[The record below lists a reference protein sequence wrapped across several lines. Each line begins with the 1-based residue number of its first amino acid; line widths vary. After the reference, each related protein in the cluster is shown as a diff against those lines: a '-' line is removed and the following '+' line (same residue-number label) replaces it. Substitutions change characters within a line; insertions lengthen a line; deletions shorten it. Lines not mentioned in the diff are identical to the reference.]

1 MVNRFI
7 FLFLFSLPYAL
18 FGQVGGQ
25 GTYDFINLPNST
37 RVASLGG
44 EVISLSEDEV
54 SLCYN
59 NPALLNDGMA
69 NHLSLNYTNYFM
81 DINYGYVATAFKAG
95 EKIGNLG
102 LGMHYVNY
110 GTFTRADYTG
120 AITGE
125 FEAKEYAMNITWAY
139 AIDSMFSVGVNL
151 KPVYSVL
158 ETYQSYGLATDLA
171 VTYRNSTKL
180 FTSALVLRNLGM
192 QFKPYVEGNREPLPF
207 EVQLALSKRLEH
219 APFRFT
225 ITAHHL
231 ETLDMTYELEEERGD
246 FDYFGSSND
255 KSKWE
260 EIGDMA
266 LRHLNFSVEILPF
279 DNFYFALG
287 YNMQR
292 NKELQI
298 ESMVSTVGL
307 SWGFGLKIS
316 KFQVGFAR
324 GTYHLAGASNHF
336 SLSTDLSSFYRRR

>member
-1 MVNRFI
+1 MWLLPSG
-7 FLFLFSLPYAL
+7 LFA
-18 FGQVGGQ
+18 QVGGQ

-44 EVISLSEDEV
+44 ELISLSENDV
-54 SLCYN
+54 SLCYY
-59 NPALLNDGMA
+59 NPALLNDGML
-69 NHLSLNYTNYFM
+69 NHLALNYTNYFM

-95 EKIGNLG
+95 KKVGNIG

-139 AIDSMFSVGVNL
+139 AIDSMFSVGLNL

-158 ETYQSYGLATDLA
+158 ETYQSYGLATDFA
-171 VTYRNSTKL
+171 VTYHNPGNL
-180 FTSALVLRNLGM
+180 FTSALVFRNFGM
-192 QFKPYVEGNREPLPF
+192 QFKPYVEDNREPLPF

-231 ETLDMTYELEEERGD
+231 ETLDMTYEINGD
-246 FDYFGSSND
+246 DGDVDYFGTSEE
-255 KSKWE
+255 KSRWE

-298 ESMVSTVGL
+298 GSMVSTVGL